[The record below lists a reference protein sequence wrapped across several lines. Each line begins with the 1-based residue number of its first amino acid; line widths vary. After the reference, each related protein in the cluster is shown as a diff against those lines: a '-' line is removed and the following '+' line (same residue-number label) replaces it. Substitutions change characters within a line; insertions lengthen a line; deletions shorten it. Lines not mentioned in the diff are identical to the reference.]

1 MKKYLL
7 LSIYTLLLTA
17 FFSANPAGQSTGRIA
32 GAVVNEEGVPVP
44 HIVVMVVQTGNTT
57 VTGDDGRFLFTGI
70 EPGIYDL
77 FAEAAS
83 YTSQLKSVA
92 VLEGESAEV
101 EMMLNL
107 SPIRETVTV
116 TARGRHE
123 TTFQAVQSVNA
134 LETFDISEK
143 MATSVGEVLDGEPGV
158 AKRSFG
164 PGNSRP
170 VIRGFDGDRVL
181 VLQDGMRTGSLG
193 SQSGDH
199 GEPIDPGNLESLE
212 VVKGPA
218 TLLYGSNAI
227 GGVVN
232 AISRHHEIHQH
243 RHEGTRGQIT
253 SGFGSN
259 NGLAGLNAHFEHGTG
274 NWMFWGGGGGQ
285 RTGDYSS
292 AEGVVDNSKSRVT
305 NGKLGLGWYGVNF
318 FLSGSYGIHDGRYGI
333 PYATAFHAHGHEE
346 DHDEDN
352 HEGEEDPEHEGELEN
367 VDVAWRSHN
376 LRLNSGFQFDDS
388 AIEDL
393 RFTLSFTDWQ
403 HNELEIFPGGSEITG
418 TAFENRQLTWR
429 ADADHSSGR
438 LNGTIGT
445 WGTTR
450 DYQATGA
457 EALSP
462 PVDQQGIALYA
473 LEELAFERLKLQFGT
488 RVEHTRYTL
497 QGPAERI
504 INDHEEGEGHQEGN
518 EEHELVDLPDRSF
531 TGFSGSAGLRAGL
544 WRDGAFVAHA
554 TSSFRA
560 PSLEEL
566 YNFGPH
572 VGNLAFEIGNPELEG
587 ERSNGFELS
596 LRHAGDRVRAESNYF
611 YYHISDFI
619 FGAPTGES
627 EGGLF
632 VLDYEQGD
640 SRFTGAEFG
649 LDFGL
654 NQYIWLNTGLDLVDA
669 QLTETGTPLP
679 RIPPLRS
686 RFGVDFR
693 WEGLSVKPEVVLAAR
708 QDQAFSTE
716 TETAGYAV
724 VNLKAAYTHP
734 GLHSVHH
741 FAFEVF
747 NVGDTLYRNHV
758 SYIKELAPEIGRG
771 VRFSWVVKFF

>member
-1 MKKYLL
+1 MKNKII
-7 LSIYTLLLTA
+7 LSLHTVLIA
-17 FFSANPAGQSTGRIA
+17 VFFSATMAAQPTGKIS
-32 GAVVNEEGVPVP
+32 GVVINDEGIPVP
-44 HIVVMVVQTGNTT
+44 HIVVLLVQTGETT
-57 VTGDDGRFLFTGI
+57 ATEEEGKFSFFSV
-70 EPGIYDL
+70 EPGVYDL

-83 YTSQLKSVA
+83 YTSRVKSVSVRA
-92 VLEGESAEV
+92 GETAET

-123 TTFQAVQSVNA
+123 TTFQAVQSVNS
-134 LETFDISEK
+134 LETFDITEK
-143 MATSVGEVLDGEPGV
+143 MASSIGEVLDGEPGV

-181 VLQDGMRTGSLG
+181 VLQDGMRTGSIG

-199 GEPIDPGNLESLE
+199 GEPIDPGNLESME

-259 NGLAGLNAHFEHGTG
+259 NGLAGANAHVEYGTG

-292 AEGVVDNSKSRVT
+292 PEGTVKNSKSRVT
-305 NGKLGLGWYGVNF
+305 NGKLGLGWYSDSF
-318 FLSGSYGIHDGRYGI
+318 YLSGSYGIVDGRYGI
-333 PYATAFHAHGHEE
+333 PFATEFHGHGHDEE
-346 DHDEDN
+346 DHEVDED
-352 HEGEEDPEHEGELEN
+352 HEQEEEIEN
-367 VDVAWRSHN
+367 VDIAWTSHN
-376 LRLNSGFQFDDS
+376 LRVNSGFHFNNP
-388 AIEDL
+388 AIKDL
-393 RFTLSFTDWQ
+393 RLNLSYTDWQ
-403 HNELEIFPGGSEITG
+403 HDELEIFPGGTEMTG

-429 ADADHSSGR
+429 ADADHSAGR
-438 LNGTIGT
+438 LTGTIGT

-450 DYQATGA
+450 DYQATGE

-462 PVDQQGIALYA
+462 PVDQEGIALYA
-473 LEELAFERLKLQFGT
+473 LEELNYERLKFQFGA
-488 RVEHTRYTL
+488 RVEHTRYSP
-497 QGPAERI
+497 QGPVERI
-504 INDHEEGEGHQEGN
+504 LHDHEEGEEHQEGD
-518 EEHELVDLPDRSF
+518 EELELVSLPDRSF

-544 WRDGAFVAHA
+544 WQDGAFVAHV

-566 YNFGPH
+566 YNYGPH
-572 VGNLAFEIGNPELEG
+572 VGNLAFEIGNPALRG

-611 YYHISDFI
+611 YYHINDFI
-619 FGAPTGES
+619 FGAPTGEL
-627 EGGLF
+627 EDGLF
-632 VLDYEQGD
+632 VLEYEQGD
-640 SRFTGAEFG
+640 SRFTGIEFG

-654 NQYIWLNTGLDLVDA
+654 NDYIWLNTGLDMVDA
-669 QLTETGTPLP
+669 QMTETETPLP
-679 RIPPLRS
+679 RIPPLRG
-686 RFGVDFR
+686 RFGVDLR
-693 WEGLSVKPEVVLAAR
+693 WKGLSVKPEVVLAAR
-708 QDQAFSTE
+708 QDQVFSTE
-716 TETAGYAV
+716 TETAGYGV

-747 NVGDTLYRNHV
+747 NIGDNLYRNHV
-758 SYIKELAPEIGRG
+758 SFIKELAPEIGRG
-771 VRFSWVVKFF
+771 VRISWAVKFF

>member
-1 MKKYLL
+1 MKKNLILL
-7 LSIYTLLLTA
+7 IYPALMAALFFTPLS
-17 FFSANPAGQSTGRIA
+17 GQASGNISGTVI
-32 GAVVNEEGVPVP
+32 NEEGVPVP
-44 HIVVMVVQTGNTT
+44 HIVVLSVQTGITT
-57 VTGDDGRFLFTGI
+57 VTGEDGRFLFSGV
-70 EPGIYDL
+70 EPGVYDL
-77 FAEAAS
+77 FAEAAT
-83 YTSQLKSVA
+83 YTSQIKSVTLSA
-92 VLEGESAEV
+92 GESAEV

-107 SPIRETVTV
+107 SPIHETVTV

-123 TTFQAVQSVNA
+123 TTFQAVQSVHA

-143 MATSVGEVLDGEPGV
+143 MAASIGEVLDGEPGV

-181 VLQDGMRTGSLG
+181 ILQDGMRTGSLG

-243 RHEGTRGQIT
+243 RHDGTRGQIT

-259 NGLAGLNAHFEHGTG
+259 NGLAGANATFEHGAG

-292 AEGVVDNSKSRVT
+292 GEGTIENSKSRVA
-305 NGKLGLGWYGVNF
+305 NGRFGLGWYGNSF
-318 FLSGSYGIHDGRYGI
+318 YLSGGYTMLDGRYGI
-333 PYATAFHAHGHEE
+333 PFATAFHGSEEHGNEE
-346 DHDEDN
+346 DEH
-352 HEGEEDPEHEGELEN
+352 GEEEEPEG

-376 LRLNSGFQFDDS
+376 LRLNTGFNDLDS
-388 AIEDL
+388 FVNNIRVGL
-393 RFTLSFTDWQ
+393 NYTDWQ
-403 HNELEIFPGGSEITG
+403 HNELEILPGGNEITG
-418 TAFENRQLTWR
+418 TAFSNKQFTWR
-429 ADADHSSGR
+429 ADADHASGR

-450 DYQATGA
+450 DYKATGV

-462 PVDQQGIALYA
+462 PVSQDSLAFYS
-473 LEELAFERLKLQFGT
+473 LEELAYERMKFQFGG
-488 RVEHTRYTL
+488 RIEHTRYSPRGSTSRPV
-497 QGPAERI
+497 QSV
-504 INDHEEGEGHQEGN
+504 DTGEAVYEN
-518 EEHELVDLPDRSF
+518 IYLPKRSF
-531 TGFSGSAGLRAGL
+531 TGFSASAGLRAGL
-544 WRDGAFVAHA
+544 WADGAFVAHA
-554 TSSFRA
+554 TSSYRA

-566 YNFGPH
+566 YNYGPH
-572 VGNLAFEIGNPELEG
+572 VGNLAFEIGNPDLEG

-596 LRHAGDRVRAESNYF
+596 LRHAGDRVRAEGNYF
-611 YYHISDFI
+611 NYQIYDFI

-649 LDFGL
+649 LDFSL
-654 NQYIWLNTGLDLVDA
+654 NRHVWLNTGLDLVDA
-669 QLTETGTPLP
+669 QLTETGAPLP
-679 RIPPLRS
+679 RIPPLRG
-686 RFGVDFR
+686 RFGFDLR
-693 WEGLSVKPEVVLAAR
+693 WEGLSFHPELVLAAR
-708 QDQAFSTE
+708 QEQTFATE

-724 VNLKAAYTHP
+724 VNLKAAYTLP
-734 GLHSVHH
+734 GLHAVHH
-741 FAFEVF
+741 FSFEVF

-758 SYIKELAPEIGRG
+758 SYIKDLAPEIGRG
-771 VRFSWVVKFF
+771 VRVSWAVKFF

>member
-1 MKKYLL
+1 MKKYLSL
-7 LSIYTLLLTA
+7 FIYAALSTVL
-17 FFSANPAGQSTGRIA
+17 FPAAAWQPTGSIT
-32 GAVVNEEGVPVP
+32 GTVINEEGEPAP
-44 HIVVMVVQTGNTT
+44 HIVVLVVQTGTTT
-57 VTGDDGRFLFTGI
+57 VTGDDGKFLFTGI

-83 YTSQLKSVA
+83 FTSQLKSVSI
-92 VLEGESAEV
+92 LDGQMAEV

-143 MATSVGEVLDGEPGV
+143 MGASVGEVLDGEPGV

-181 VLQDGMRTGSLG
+181 ILQDGMRTGSLG

-199 GEPIDPGNLESLE
+199 GEPIDAGNLESLE

-285 RTGDYSS
+285 RTGDYTSG
-292 AEGVVDNSKSRVT
+292 EGNIENSKSRIA
-305 NGKLGLGWYGVNF
+305 NGKFGLGWYSDAF
-318 FLSGSYGIHDGRYGI
+318 YLSGSYGIVDGRYGI
-333 PYATAFHAHGHEE
+333 PFATAFHSHGHEE
-346 DHDEDN
+346 DHDE
-352 HEGEEDPEHEGELEN
+352 GEEDPGFEEDLEN

-376 LRLNSGFQFDDS
+376 LRLNSGFQFEDS

-393 RFTLSFTDWQ
+393 RFTLSYTDWQ
-403 HNELEIFPGGSEITG
+403 HDELEIFHAGTEKTG
-418 TAFENRQLTWR
+418 TEFENRQLTWR

-462 PVDQQGIALYA
+462 PVDQQGFALYA
-473 LEELAFERLKLQFGT
+473 LEEINFERLKFQFGA
-488 RVEHTRYTL
+488 RVEHTRYTP
-497 QGPAERI
+497 QGPVERI
-504 INDHEEGEGHQEGN
+504 AHDHEEGEDHQDGD
-518 EEHELVDLPDRSF
+518 EENELVSLPDRSF

-544 WRDGAFVAHA
+544 WQDGAFVAHA

-572 VGNLAFEIGNPELEG
+572 VGNLAFEIGNPELKG

-611 YYHISDFI
+611 YYNISDFI
-619 FGAPTGES
+619 FGASTGEV
-627 EGGLF
+627 EDGLF

-640 SRFTGAEFG
+640 SRFSGAEFG

-654 NQYIWLNTGLDLVDA
+654 NSWLWLNSGLDLVDA
-669 QLTETGTPLP
+669 ELTEDGTPLP
-679 RIPPLRS
+679 RIPPLRG
-686 RFGVDFR
+686 RLGLDLR
-693 WEGLSVKPEVVLAAR
+693 LKGLSINPEVVLAAR
-708 QDQAFSTE
+708 QDQVFATE
-716 TETAGYAV
+716 SETAGYAV
-724 VNLKAAYTHP
+724 ANLKASYTRP
-734 GLHSVHH
+734 RLHSVHH
-741 FAFEVF
+741 FSFEVF

-758 SYIKELAPEIGRG
+758 SFIKELAPEIGRG
-771 VRFSWVVKFF
+771 VRVSWAVKFF

>member
-1 MKKYLL
+1 MKKYLKL
-7 LSIYTLLLTA
+7 FIYAVLSASL
-17 FFSANPAGQSTGRIA
+17 FSVQLSGQSTGSIS
-32 GAVVNEEGVPVP
+32 GTVINEEGIPVP
-44 HIVVMVVQTGNTT
+44 HIVVMVVQTGRTT
-57 VTGDDGRFLFTGI
+57 VTGEDGRFLFTGI
-70 EPGIYDL
+70 KPGIYDL
-77 FAEAAS
+77 FAEAAT
-83 YTSQLKSVA
+83 YTSQLKSFA
-92 VLEGESAEV
+92 VEPGKTV
-101 EMMLNL
+101 EAKMQLLL
-107 SPIRETVTV
+107 SPIHETVTV

-164 PGNSRP
+164 PGNARP

-181 VLQDGMRTGSLG
+181 ILQDGMRTGSLG

-259 NGLAGLNAHFEHGTG
+259 NGLAGANATFEHGTG

-285 RTGDYSS
+285 RTGDYTSG
-292 AEGVVDNSKSRVT
+292 EGTIDNSKSRVT
-305 NGKLGLGWYGVNF
+305 NGKLGLGWYGDTF

-333 PYATAFHAHGHEE
+333 PFATAFHGTEEHGAEE
-346 DHDEDN
+346 DEHGDE
-352 HEGEEDPEHEGELEN
+352 EEPEDI
-367 VDVAWRSHN
+367 DVAWRSHN
-376 LRLNSGFQFDDS
+376 LKLNTGFHDLDS
-388 AIEDL
+388 FVKDIRVGL
-393 RFTLSFTDWQ
+393 NYTNWQ
-403 HNELEIFPGGSEITG
+403 HNELEILAGGNEIIG
-418 TAFENRQLTWR
+418 TAFANKQFTWR
-429 ADADHSSGR
+429 GDADHASGR

-450 DYQATGA
+450 DYQATG
-457 EALSP
+457 EESLSP
-462 PVDQQGIALYA
+462 PVSQDSLAFYA
-473 LEELAFERLKLQFGT
+473 LEELAYERIKFQFGG
-488 RVEHTRYTL
+488 RAEHTRYSP
-497 QGPAERI
+497 QGSTSRPVLSAGT
-504 INDHEEGEGHQEGN
+504 GETVYETVH
-518 EEHELVDLPDRSF
+518 LPERSF
-531 TGFSGSAGLRAGL
+531 TGYSGSAGLRAGL
-544 WRDGAFVAHA
+544 WTDGAFVASA

-560 PSLEEL
+560 PALDEL
-566 YNFGPH
+566 YNYGPH
-572 VGNLAFEIGNPELEG
+572 VGNLAFEIGNSNLGG

-596 LRHAGDRVRAESNYF
+596 LRHASDRVRLEGNYF
-611 YYHISDFI
+611 YYGINNFI

-627 EGGLF
+627 EDGLF
-632 VLDYEQGD
+632 VLAYEQGD

-654 NQYIWLNTGLDLVDA
+654 NRYVWLNTGLDLVDA
-669 QLTETGTPLP
+669 RLTETDTPLP
-679 RIPPLRS
+679 RIPPLRG
-686 RFGVDFR
+686 RFGFDLR
-693 WEGLSVKPEVVLAAR
+693 WQGLSVKPEVVLAAR
-708 QDQAFSTE
+708 QDQTFATE

-741 FAFEVF
+741 FSFEVF

-758 SYIKELAPEIGRG
+758 SYIKDLAPEIGRG
-771 VRFSWVVKFF
+771 VRVSWAVKFF

>member
-1 MKKYLL
+1 M
-7 LSIYTLLLTA
+7 
-17 FFSANPAGQSTGRIA
+17 AGQSSGSIA
-32 GAVVNEEGVPVP
+32 GTVINEEGVPVP
-44 HIVVMVVQTGNTT
+44 HIIVMVVQTGNTAAS
-57 VTGDDGRFLFTGI
+57 GEDGKFLFTGI

-83 YTSQLKSVA
+83 YTSQLKSVTVA
-92 VLEGESAEV
+92 LGETVEAE
-101 EMMLNL
+101 MQLLL
-107 SPIRETVTV
+107 SPIHETVTV

-143 MATSVGEVLDGEPGV
+143 MATSIGEVLDGEPGV

-181 VLQDGMRTGSLG
+181 ILQDGMRTGSLG

-243 RHEGTRGQIT
+243 RHDGTRGQIT

-259 NGLAGLNAHFEHGTG
+259 NGLAGANATFEHGAG

-285 RTGDYSS
+285 RTGDYRSG
-292 AEGVVDNSKSRVT
+292 EGTIENSKSRVA
-305 NGKLGLGWYGVNF
+305 NGKFGLGWYGDSF
-318 FLSGSYGIHDGRYGI
+318 YLSGGYTMLDGRYGI
-333 PYATAFHAHGHEE
+333 PFATAFHGDEEHGNEE
-346 DHDEDN
+346 DEHIDEEEP
-352 HEGEEDPEHEGELEN
+352 EG

-376 LRLNSGFQFDDS
+376 LKLNTGFNDLNSFVNNIRVG
-388 AIEDL
+388 L
-393 RFTLSFTDWQ
+393 NYTDWQ
-403 HNELEIFPGGSEITG
+403 HNELEILPGGNEITG
-418 TAFENRQLTWR
+418 TAFSNKQFTWR
-429 ADADHSSGR
+429 GDADHASGR

-450 DYQATGA
+450 DYKATGA

-462 PVDQQGIALYA
+462 PVSQDSLAFYS
-473 LEELAFERLKLQFGT
+473 LEELAYERVKFQFGG
-488 RVEHTRYTL
+488 RIEHTRYSP
-497 QGPAERI
+497 QGSTSRPVQST
-504 INDHEEGEGHQEGN
+504 DTGDPVYGT
-518 EEHELVDLPDRSF
+518 VYLPERSF
-531 TGFSGSAGLRAGL
+531 TGYSGSAGLRAGL
-544 WRDGAFVAHA
+544 WADGAFVASV

-560 PSLEEL
+560 PALEEL
-566 YNFGPH
+566 YNYGPH
-572 VGNLAFEIGNPELEG
+572 VGNLAFEIGNPYLEG

-611 YYHISDFI
+611 YYHINDFI

-627 EGGLF
+627 EDGLF
-632 VLDYEQGD
+632 VLDYQQGD

-654 NQYIWLNTGLDLVDA
+654 NRHVWLNTGLDLVDA
-669 QLTETGTPLP
+669 QLTEAGTPLP
-679 RIPPLRS
+679 RIPPLRG
-686 RFGVDFR
+686 RFGFDLR
-693 WEGLSVKPEVVLAAR
+693 WEGLSLKPELVLAAR
-708 QDQAFSTE
+708 QDQTFATE
-716 TETAGYAV
+716 TKTAGYAV
-724 VNLKAAYTHP
+724 VNLKAAYTLP

-741 FAFEVF
+741 FSFEVF

-758 SYIKELAPEIGRG
+758 SYIKDLAPEIGRG
-771 VRFSWVVKFF
+771 VRVSWAVKFF